1 MHFVSSLRRLSAAFL
16 IAWLALPSNAGAHEI
31 RPAVV
36 TVTFTE
42 SHFQIEISANLEAVL
57 AGVSPKHADTSESP
71 NARRYDELRQLPPA
85 LLAERIE
92 TFREKLL
99 DGLQA
104 DFDGER
110 VLLALDA
117 VEVPEAGDFRVAR
130 LSLLRLSGEIPPGA
144 KVFRW
149 RYAAEFGDN
158 VVRLRA
164 AGADHI
170 EAVWLKEGEKSEPYV
185 LGVGLQPRTRAE
197 LAWQY
202 TQIGF
207 THILPKGLDH
217 ILFVLGLF
225 LLSVHWKPLLIQ
237 VTSFTVAHSITLGL
251 SIYGVF
257 SLPPTVVEPLIAA
270 SIVVVAVE
278 NIITSR
284 LHAWRPFV
292 VFGFGLL
299 HGMGFAGVLHEIG
312 LPRAEFV
319 TGLITFNLG
328 VELGQLAVIT
338 LAFGLVGFWGKD
350 KPWYRT
356 RVVIPASA
364 LIALVGAYW
373 TVERSFF

>member
-1 MHFVSSLRRLSAAFL
+1 MRLVSILRLWPLLFFWVSLPAV
-16 IAWLALPSNAGAHEI
+16 AHEI

-36 TVTFTE
+36 TVTFE
-42 SHFQIEISANLEAVL
+42 QDRYRVEINTNMEAVL
-57 AGVSPKHADTSESP
+57 AGVSPRHKDTSDSP
-71 NARRYDELRQLPPA
+71 RAQEYDSLRQLPPPA
-85 LLAERIE
+85 FRQRIE
-92 TFREKLL
+92 AFREKF
-99 DGLQA
+99 
-104 DFDGER
+104 FDGIQVEFDGAR
-110 VLLALDA
+110 AMPVFDA
-117 VEVPEAGDFRVAR
+117 VEVSDVGDLRVAR
-130 LSLLRLSGEIPPGA
+130 LSTVKLSGAIPPGA

-164 AGADHI
+164 GVDGKM

-185 LGVGLQPRTRAE
+185 LGEGLKPRTRAE
-197 LAWQY
+197 IAWQY
-202 TQIGF
+202 TQLGF
-207 THILPKGLDH
+207 THILPYGLDH

-225 LLSVHWKPLLIQ
+225 LLSVRWKPLLIQ

-278 NIITSR
+278 NIMTSR

-299 HGMGFAGVLHEIG
+299 HGVGFAGVLHEVG
-312 LPRAEFV
+312 LPRSEFV
-319 TGLITFNLG
+319 TGLISFNLG
-328 VELGQLAVIT
+328 VEFGQLAVIT
-338 LAFGLVGFWGKD
+338 LAFGLVGFWGRG
-350 KPWYRT
+350 KPWYRA

-373 TVERSFF
+373 TVERVL

>member
-1 MHFVSSLRRLSAAFL
+1 MRLVSLRRLWPLLFFWISFPAV
-16 IAWLALPSNAGAHEI
+16 AHEI

-36 TVTFTE
+36 TVTFE
-42 SHFQIEISANLEAVL
+42 QDRYRIEISANLEAML
-57 AGVSPKHADTSESP
+57 AGVSPRHKDTTESP
-71 NARRYDELRQLPPA
+71 QARDYDSLRQLPPA
-85 LLAERIE
+85 ALARRIE
-92 TFREKLL
+92 AFREKFLE
-99 DGLQA
+99 GIGV
-104 DFDGER
+104 DFDGVR
-110 VLLALDA
+110 VKPDLNT
-117 VEVPEAGDFRVAR
+117 VEIPEVGDLRVAR
-130 LSLLRLSGEIPPGA
+130 LSVVKLSGDIPSGA

-164 AGADHI
+164 GMDGKA
-170 EAVWLKEGEKSEPYV
+170 EAVWLKDGEKSEPYV
-185 LGVGLQPRTRAE
+185 LGEGLKPRARGE
-197 LAWQY
+197 IAWQY
-202 TQIGF
+202 TQLGF
-207 THILPKGLDH
+207 THILPYGLDH

-225 LLSVHWKPLLIQ
+225 LLSVRWKPLLIQ

-270 SIVVVAVE
+270 SIVYVAAE

-299 HGMGFAGVLHEIG
+299 HGMGFAGVLHEVG

-319 TGLITFNLG
+319 TGLIAFNLG
-328 VELGQLAVIT
+328 VEFGQLAVIA
-338 LAFGLVGFWGKD
+338 LAFGFVGFWGKD

-356 RVVIPASA
+356 RVVIPASV

-373 TVERSFF
+373 TVERIFF

>member
-1 MHFVSSLRRLSAAFL
+1 MHLVSFGRRLLWLSLFLGAASP
-16 IAWLALPSNAGAHEI
+16 ALAHEI

-36 TVTFTE
+36 TVTFADNRY
-42 SHFQIEISANLEAVL
+42 QIEINANLEAVL
-57 AGVSPKHADTSESP
+57 AGVSPRHKDTTESP
-71 NARRYDELRQLPPA
+71 QAKGYDSLRQLPPA
-85 LLAERIE
+85 ALVQRIE
-92 TFREKLL
+92 AFREKFFE
-99 DGLQA
+99 GIQVE
-104 DFDGER
+104 FDGGR
-110 VLLALDA
+110 VTPAFDD
-117 VEVPEAGDFRVAR
+117 VVVPEPGDLRVAR
-130 LSLLRLSGEIPPGA
+130 LSVVKLSGAIPPGA

-164 AGADHI
+164 GVDGKM

-185 LGVGLQPRTRAE
+185 LGMGLKPRTRGE
-197 LAWQY
+197 IAWQY
-202 TQIGF
+202 TQLGF
-207 THILPKGLDH
+207 THILPYGLDH

-225 LLSVHWKPLLIQ
+225 LLSAHWKPLLIQ

-299 HGMGFAGVLHEIG
+299 HGMGFAGVLHEVG

-319 TGLITFNLG
+319 TGLISFNLG

>member
-1 MHFVSSLRRLSAAFL
+1 MRLVSRLRLWPLLFFWISFPAV
-16 IAWLALPSNAGAHEI
+16 AHEI

-36 TVTFTE
+36 TVTFE
-42 SHFQIEISANLEAVL
+42 QDHYRIEISTNLEAVL
-57 AGVSPKHADTSESP
+57 AGVSPRHKDTSDSP
-71 NARRYDELRQLPPA
+71 QAREYDSLRQLPPTA
-85 LLAERIE
+85 FRQRVEA
-92 TFREKLL
+92 FREKFFE
-99 DGLQA
+99 GIQVE
-104 DFDGER
+104 FDGAR
-110 VLLALDA
+110 VVPVLDT
-117 VEVPEAGDFRVAR
+117 VNTPDVGDLRVAR
-130 LSLLRLSGEIPPGA
+130 LSTVKLSGAIPPGA

-164 AGADHI
+164 GIDGKM

-185 LGVGLQPRTRAE
+185 LGEGLRPRTRAE
-197 LAWQY
+197 IAWQY
-202 TQIGF
+202 TQLGF
-207 THILPKGLDH
+207 THILPYGLDH

-225 LLSVHWKPLLIQ
+225 LLSVQWKPLLIQ

-270 SIVVVAVE
+270 SIVYVAVE
-278 NIITSR
+278 NIVTSR

-299 HGMGFAGVLHEIG
+299 HGMGFAGVLHEVG

-319 TGLITFNLG
+319 TGLVTFNFG

-338 LAFGLVGFWGKD
+338 LAFGLVGFWGRNKT
-350 KPWYRT
+350 WYRA

-373 TVERSFF
+373 TVERVF

>member
-1 MHFVSSLRRLSAAFL
+1 MRLVSILRLWPLLFFWVSLPAV
-16 IAWLALPSNAGAHEI
+16 AHEI

-36 TVTFTE
+36 TVTFE
-42 SHFQIEISANLEAVL
+42 QDRYRVEINTNMEAVL
-57 AGVSPKHADTSESP
+57 AGVSPRHKDTTESP
-71 NARRYDELRQLPPA
+71 QARDYDSLRQLPPA
-85 LLAERIE
+85 ALAQRIE
-92 TFREKLL
+92 AFQEKFLEGI
-99 DGLQA
+99 DV
-104 DFDGER
+104 DFDG
-110 VLLALDA
+110 VHVKPDLHA
-117 VEVPEAGDFRVAR
+117 VEIPEVGDLRVAR
-130 LSLLRLSGEIPPGA
+130 LSTVKLSGAIPEGA

-164 AGADHI
+164 GVDGKM
-170 EAVWLKEGEKSEPYV
+170 EAVWLKEGDKSEPYV
-185 LGVGLQPRTRAE
+185 LGEGLKPRTRAE
-197 LAWQY
+197 IAWQY
-202 TQIGF
+202 TQLGF
-207 THILPKGLDH
+207 THILPYGLDH

-225 LLSVHWKPLLIQ
+225 LLSVRWKPLLIQ

-270 SIVVVAVE
+270 SIVYVAVE
-278 NIITSR
+278 NVITSR

-299 HGMGFAGVLHEIG
+299 HGMGFAGVLHEVG

-328 VELGQLAVIT
+328 VEFGQLAVIT

-350 KPWYRT
+350 KPWYRP
-356 RVVIPASA
+356 RVVIPVSA

-373 TVERSFF
+373 TVERVL